1 VIRQVA
7 LYTATADDIQAA
19 RLSVAGRPVVFR
31 AILAAARAGA
41 SRVGVP
47 VRLRS
52 PALDAALAT
61 SPSARAVVRWL
72 DGPDGLGLEP
82 TLLLPAAALMPA
94 AALIRLLELPAGRV
108 LAESLPTGAP
118 TLTLDATRLAAHL
131 PDLADA
137 APLADVL
144 GRELKAQ
151 DFPAVLGGR
160 WFVRVTEPREAAE
173 AEERLWSELGSAI
186 DSRLDMAVHRRLSR
200 PLTRLAV
207 ALRIPPNP
215 ITVSSGVLG
224 LAAAAA
230 FQNGEA
236 PALLGGLL
244 LYFAAVVLDHTD
256 GEVARLTLTESSVGE
271 WLDIAVDT
279 AVHTAL
285 VVALGVAADRVTGG
299 GLAAGAVAAAG
310 VIGSAVVGKLW
321 PPPPPTAGQRGLLDS
336 LTSRDGFYAMLVI
349 FIALRLLQP
358 ALLPFLMLVIAVG
371 THAYWLARAGLSLR
385 PARGGERRS

>member
-7 LYTATADDIQAA
+7 LYSATADDIQAA
-19 RLSVAGRPVVFR
+19 RLPVVGRPVVFR
-31 AILAAARAGA
+31 AILAAVRAGA

-47 VRLRS
+47 ARLRS
-52 PALDAALAT
+52 PDLDAALAT
-61 SPSARAVVRWL
+61 SPSARAALVWI
-72 DGPDGLGLEP
+72 DGTGGLALEP

-94 AALIRLLELPAGRV
+94 SALIRLLHLPPGRV

-118 TLTLDATRLAAHL
+118 TLTIDATRLAVHL
-131 PDLADA
+131 PDLADG
-137 APLADVL
+137 APMADVL

-160 WFVRVTEPREAAE
+160 WFVRVTEASEAAE
-173 AEERLWSELGSAI
+173 AEGRLWGELGSAI
-186 DSRLDMAVHRRLSR
+186 DSRLDVAVHRRLSR

-207 ALRIPPNP
+207 ALGIPPNP

-230 FQNGEA
+230 FSNGDA
-236 PALLGGLL
+236 TAVLGGLL
-244 LYFAAVVLDHTD
+244 LYLAAVVVDHTD
-256 GEVARLTLTESSVGE
+256 GEVARLTLTESAVGE

-321 PPPPPTAGQRGLLDS
+321 PPAPPTAGQRGLLDS

-358 ALLPFLMLVIAVG
+358 ALLPFLMLAIAVG
-371 THAYWLARAGLSLR
+371 THAYWLARAAVSLR
-385 PARGGERRS
+385 PARGGERQS